1 MDEAIEV
8 PKKMGFA
15 DKGTFEIYQ
24 IIKNEIPNF
33 DEQLVREFAN
43 EQAQRILSKIY
54 IGWQEVPQEY
64 NRFKADMELLSVNP
78 KYESL
83 NLDIDGPLGDALM
96 NSILQNF
103 SLN

>member
-1 MDEAIEV
+1 M
-8 PKKMGFA
+8 
-15 DKGTFEIYQ
+15 
-24 IIKNEIPNF
+24 
-33 DEQLVREFAN
+33 
-43 EQAQRILSKIY
+43 SKIY

>member
-1 MDEAIEV
+1 M
-8 PKKMGFA
+8 
-15 DKGTFEIYQ
+15 
-24 IIKNEIPNF
+24 
-33 DEQLVREFAN
+33 REFAN

-64 NRFKADMELLSVNP
+64 NRFKADMELLAANP

-83 NLDIDGPLGDALM
+83 NLDFDGPLGDTLM
-96 NSILQNF
+96 QSILKNF